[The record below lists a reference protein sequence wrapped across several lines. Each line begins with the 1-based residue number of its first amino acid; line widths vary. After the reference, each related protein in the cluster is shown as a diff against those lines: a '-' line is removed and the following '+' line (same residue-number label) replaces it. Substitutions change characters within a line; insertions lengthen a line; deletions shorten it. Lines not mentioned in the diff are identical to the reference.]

1 MKSRLLLACRLH
13 PNPAGQYGL
22 STSASILPQ
31 DAVGAANGHPRV
43 LMLGMGWFPSTVGGL
58 DRYYRALFEQLPEAS
73 GVVIGPAEGA
83 PAAIAAASRHD
94 LSLARRL
101 GSFWLA
107 ARRAARGV
115 EVVDAHFALYA
126 AAPLL
131 LGRRQPTVFHFHGPW
146 ADENAAAGDSSRV
159 KRALRA
165 GLERGVLRRADA
177 HVVLSS
183 AFRRVLVE
191 RHRVAPWEINV
202 WAPGVA
208 LERFTPGD
216 RSGARAR
223 LGIDPAAFVVV
234 CARRMV
240 ARMGIDLLLD
250 AWSQIEHEL
259 PEGSLL
265 LLIGEGPLRET
276 FAARA
281 TQPALAG
288 RVRVT
293 GRLSDE
299 ELIEAYRCAD
309 VAAVPSV
316 AVEGFGLV
324 VLEAAACG
332 TPSIVSDVGGLP
344 EAAAA
349 LDPSLVVA
357 AGDTEALGARLRA
370 AAHGALPTRAATRDY
385 AERFAWPAVAERH
398 RAMHRRLVAGSRERE
413 LRVVYLDHVA
423 RLSGGEIALLRLL
436 PHLRRVNAHVILGE
450 EGPLAAR
457 LAQAGISV
465 EVLPIAAAARD
476 VRKDTMR
483 LGGASPAALLS
494 TLAYVARLT
503 LRLRQLRPD
512 IVHTNSLKA
521 GVYGSLAA
529 NAAGIPV
536 VWHLRDRI
544 APDYLPRPAVRFVRG
559 LVDRVADGVIANSAA
574 TLATLDAPGRP
585 HPLDAPG
592 RPHPLDAPGRPH
604 PLDAPGRPHPLDAP
618 GRPHPLDASGRSRP
632 LDAGARDL
640 SSGYRTIPDLPM
652 PPGHRSTLGAP
663 AAGTSRR
670 VRRVIPD
677 SVEPSPYSRTPEAPA
692 TPAPTFG
699 IVGRIAPWKGQ
710 DLFVRAFAAAF
721 PDPGAERAVIVGA
734 PLFGE
739 EACERDLRALIARL
753 GLAERVQLRGFREDV
768 WSELARID
776 VLVHAST
783 IPEPFGQVV
792 LEGMAASL
800 PVIAPDEGGPA
811 EVIVN
816 GETGRLFA
824 ARSVD
829 ALAAAMRALSADPQ
843 AREQLGSAAR
853 RSIEAYHP
861 TRVGEQ
867 LEQVYGEVLRREVP
881 RRPETSLHQPAASRV

>member
-1 MKSRLLLACRLH
+1 MQA
-13 PNPAGQYGL
+13 
-22 STSASILPQ
+22 T
-31 DAVGAANGHPRV
+31 NGHPRV

-94 LSLARRL
+94 LPLARRL

-107 ARRAARGV
+107 ARRAAPGA

-131 LGRRQPTVFHFHGPW
+131 LGPRRRPVVFHFHGPW

-165 GLERGVLRRADA
+165 ALERGVLRRADA

-191 RHRVAPWEINV
+191 RHRVAPWNINV

-208 LERFTPGD
+208 LEQFTPGD
-216 RSGARAR
+216 RPGARAR

-250 AWSQIEHEL
+250 AWGQLEHEL

-265 LLIGEGPLRET
+265 LLIGDGPLRET

-281 TQPALAG
+281 AQPPLTG
-288 RVRVT
+288 RVRVM

-332 TPSIVSDVGGLP
+332 TPSIVSDLGGLP

-357 AGDTEALGARLRA
+357 AGDTKALGTRLRA
-370 AAHGALPTRAATRDY
+370 AAHGALPTRAATRSY
-385 AERFAWPAVAERH
+385 AERFAWPAVAEHH
-398 RAMHRRLVAGSRERE
+398 RAMHQRLVAGSREQR

-436 PHLRRVNAHVILGE
+436 SHLRRVNAHVILGE

-476 VRKDTMR
+476 VRKDTVR
-483 LGGASPAALLS
+483 LGSASPTALLS

-512 IVHTNSLKA
+512 LVHTNSLKA

-559 LVDRVADGVIANSAA
+559 LVGRMADGVVANSAA
-574 TLATLDAPGRP
+574 TLATLDTPA
-585 HPLDAPG
+585 
-592 RPHPLDAPGRPH
+592 
-604 PLDAPGRPHPLDAP
+604 
-618 GRPHPLDASGRSRP
+618 
-632 LDAGARDL
+632 AGARD
-640 SSGYRTIPDLPM
+640 
-652 PPGHRSTLGAP
+652 
-663 AAGTSRR
+663 R
-670 VRRVIPD
+670 VHRVIPD
-677 SVEPSPYSRTPEAPA
+677 SVEPSPYPRAPESPA
-692 TPAPTFG
+692 TPTPTFG

-721 PDPGAERAVIVGA
+721 PAGTERAVIVGA

-739 EACERDLRALIARL
+739 EACERELRALVKRL
-753 GLAERVQLRGFREDV
+753 GLAERVELRGFREDV

-776 VLVHAST
+776 VLVHASV

-792 LEGMAASL
+792 LEGMAAGI

-811 EVIVN
+811 EVITD
-816 GETGRLFA
+816 GETGHLFA

-829 ALAAAMRALSADPQ
+829 ALAAAMRALSADPKSR
-843 AREQLGSAAR
+843 ARLGSAAR
-853 RSIEAYHP
+853 RSIETYHP
-861 TRVGEQ
+861 ARVGEQ
-867 LEQVYGEVLRREVP
+867 LQEVYAEVLLGSFRWRAP
-881 RRPETSLHQPAASRV
+881 RRRGGSS

>member
-1 MKSRLLLACRLH
+1 MQA
-13 PNPAGQYGL
+13 
-22 STSASILPQ
+22 T
-31 DAVGAANGHPRV
+31 NGHPRV

-58 DRYYRALFEQLPEAS
+58 DRYYRSLFEQLPEAS

-83 PAAIAAASRHD
+83 PAAIVAASRHD
-94 LSLARRL
+94 LPLARRL

-107 ARRAARGV
+107 ARRAARGA

-131 LGRRQPTVFHFHGPW
+131 LGPRRRPTVFHFHGPW
-146 ADENAAAGDSSRV
+146 ADEHAAAGDSSRV

-165 GLERGVLRRADA
+165 ALERSVLRRADA

-191 RHRVAPWEINV
+191 RHRVAPWKINV

-240 ARMGIDLLLD
+240 ARMGIDPLLD

-259 PEGSLL
+259 PEDSLL
-265 LLIGEGPLRET
+265 LLIGDGPLHET

-281 TQPALAG
+281 AQPPLAG
-288 RVRVT
+288 RVRVM
-293 GRLSDE
+293 GRLSDQ

-309 VAAVPSV
+309 VGAVPSV

-370 AAHGALPTRAATRDY
+370 AAHGALPTRAATRAY

-398 RAMHRRLVAGSRERE
+398 RAMHRRLVAGSREQR

-476 VRKDTMR
+476 ARKDTMR
-483 LGGASPAALLS
+483 FGGASPTALLS

-512 IVHTNSLKA
+512 LVHTNSLKA

-544 APDYLPRPAVRFVRG
+544 APDYLPRPAARFVRG
-559 LVDRVADGVIANSAA
+559 LVVRMADGVVANSAA
-574 TLATLDAPGRP
+574 TLVTLDACDTS
-585 HPLDAPG
+585 HPLA
-592 RPHPLDAPGRPH
+592 
-604 PLDAPGRPHPLDAP
+604 
-618 GRPHPLDASGRSRP
+618 
-632 LDAGARDL
+632 AGARDRNGSHRTVPKL
-640 SSGYRTIPDLPM
+640 SM
-652 PPGHRSTLGAP
+652 PSSPPRTLGGP
-663 AAGTSRR
+663 ASGARDRGRR
-670 VRRVIPD
+670 VHRVIPD
-677 SVEPSPYSRTPEAPA
+677 SVEPSPYPRTPESPA
-692 TPAPTFG
+692 TSAPTFG

-721 PDPGAERAVIVGA
+721 PSGAERAVIVGA

-739 EACERDLRALIARL
+739 EACERDLRRLIARL
-753 GLAERVQLRGFREDV
+753 GLAERVELRGFREDV

-776 VLVHAST
+776 VLVHASV

-792 LEGMAASL
+792 LEGMAAGL

-811 EVIVN
+811 EVIAD

-829 ALAAAMRALSADPQ
+829 ALAAEMRTLGADPQ
-843 AREQLGSAAR
+843 ARERLGSAAR

-861 TRVGEQ
+861 IRVGEQ
-867 LEQVYGEVLRREVP
+867 LEEMYTDVLRPIALP
-881 RRPETSLHQPAASRV
+881 RAA

>member
-1 MKSRLLLACRLH
+1 M
-13 PNPAGQYGL
+13 
-22 STSASILPQ
+22 STSAPTFIQ
-31 DAVGAANGHPRV
+31 DTAEGISGAVQSANGHPRV

-58 DRYYRALFEQLPEAS
+58 DRYYRSLFEQLPEAS
-73 GVVIGPAEGA
+73 GVVIGPAAGA
-83 PAAIAAASRHD
+83 PAAITAASRHD
-94 LSLARRL
+94 LPLARRV
-101 GSFWLA
+101 GSFWMA
-107 ARRAARGV
+107 ARRAAREA

-131 LGRRQPTVFHFHGPW
+131 LGPRRRPTVFHFHGPW

-159 KRALRA
+159 KRALREA
-165 GLERGVLRRADA
+165 LERGVLRRADA

-191 RHRVAPWEINV
+191 RHRVAPWNINV

-250 AWSQIEHEL
+250 AWGQIAQEL

-265 LLIGEGPLRET
+265 LLVGDGPLRET

-281 TQPALAG
+281 AQPALAG
-288 RVRVT
+288 RVRVM

-370 AAHGALPTRAATRDY
+370 AAHGALPTRAATRNY

-398 RAMHRRLVAGSRERE
+398 RAMHRRLVAGSREQRW
-413 LRVVYLDHVA
+413 RVVYLDHVA

-450 EGPLAAR
+450 EGPLATR
-457 LAQAGISV
+457 LAQEGISV

-476 VRKDTMR
+476 ARKDTLR
-483 LGGASPAALLS
+483 LGGASPTALLS
-494 TLAYVARLT
+494 ALAYVARLT

-512 IVHTNSLKA
+512 LVHTNSLKA

-559 LVDRVADGVIANSAA
+559 LVGRVADGVVANSAA
-574 TLATLDAPGRP
+574 TLATLDTPGTS
-585 HPLDAPG
+585 HPLAVG
-592 RPHPLDAPGRPH
+592 PHDRHG
-604 PLDAPGRPHPLDAP
+604 
-618 GRPHPLDASGRSRP
+618 
-632 LDAGARDL
+632 
-640 SSGYRTIPDLPM
+640 
-652 PPGHRSTLGAP
+652 
-663 AAGTSRR
+663 
-670 VRRVIPD
+670 VNRVIPD
-677 SVEPSPYSRTPEAPA
+677 SVEPSPYPHMPDSSA
-692 TPAPTFG
+692 TTFG

-710 DLFVRAFAAAF
+710 DLFVQAFASAF
-721 PDPGAERAVIVGA
+721 PTGEERAVIVGA

-739 EACERDLRALIARL
+739 DAYERELRELITRL
-753 GLAERVQLRGFREDV
+753 GLSKRVQLRGFREDV

-776 VLVHAST
+776 VLVHASV

-792 LEGMAASL
+792 LEGMAAGL

-811 EVIVN
+811 EVIAD

-829 ALAAAMRALSADPQ
+829 ALAAAMRALGADPQ
-843 AREQLGSAAR
+843 ARERLGRAAR

-861 TRVGEQ
+861 AGVGEQ
-867 LEQVYGEVLRREVP
+867 LEEVYAEVLER
-881 RRPETSLHQPAASRV
+881 

>member
-1 MKSRLLLACRLH
+1 
-13 PNPAGQYGL
+13 
-22 STSASILPQ
+22 
-31 DAVGAANGHPRV
+31 
-43 LMLGMGWFPSTVGGL
+43 MLGMGWFPSSVGGL
-58 DRYYRALFEQLPEAS
+58 DRYYRALFEQLPEAI
-73 GVVIGPAEGA
+73 GVVIGPTEGA

-94 LSLARRL
+94 LPLARRL

-107 ARRAARGV
+107 ARRAARSA

-131 LGRRQPTVFHFHGPW
+131 LGSRRRPTVFHFHGPW

-159 KRALRA
+159 KRVLRA
-165 GLERGVLRRADA
+165 ALERGVLRRADA

-191 RHRVAPWEINV
+191 RHRVAPWNINV

-216 RSGARAR
+216 MPGTRAR
-223 LGIDPAAFVVV
+223 LGIDPTAFVVV

-240 ARMGIDLLLD
+240 ARMGIDLLLH
-250 AWSQIEHEL
+250 AWDQIEHEL

-265 LLIGEGPLRET
+265 LLIGDGPLRET

-281 TQPALAG
+281 AQPPLAG
-288 RVRVT
+288 RVRVL

-357 AGDTEALGARLRA
+357 AGDSEALGARLRA
-370 AAHGALPTRAATRDY
+370 AAYGALPTRAATRDY

-398 RAMHRRLVAGSRERE
+398 RALHRRLVAGTREAQ
-413 LRVVYLDHVA
+413 LQVVYLDHVA

-436 PHLRRVNAHVILGE
+436 PHLRGVNAHVILGE

-476 VRKDTMR
+476 ARKDTVR

-512 IVHTNSLKA
+512 LVHTNSLKA

-559 LVDRVADGVIANSAA
+559 LVGRMADGVVANSAA
-574 TLATLDAPGRP
+574 TLATLS
-585 HPLDAPG
+585 
-592 RPHPLDAPGRPH
+592 
-604 PLDAPGRPHPLDAP
+604 
-618 GRPHPLDASGRSRP
+618 ASGRSRV
-632 LDAGARDL
+632 
-640 SSGYRTIPDLPM
+640 
-652 PPGHRSTLGAP
+652 HR
-663 AAGTSRR
+663 
-670 VRRVIPD
+670 VVPD
-677 SVEPSPYSRTPEAPA
+677 SVEPSPYPSTPDPSA
-692 TPAPTFG
+692 TTFG

-721 PDPGAERAVIVGA
+721 PAGEERATIVGA

-739 EACERDLRALIARL
+739 EACERELRELIKRL
-753 GLAERVQLRGFREDV
+753 GLAERVELRGFREDV

-776 VLVHAST
+776 VLVHASV

-792 LEGMAASL
+792 LEGMAAGL

-811 EVIVN
+811 EVIAD
-816 GETGRLFA
+816 GETGRLFT

-829 ALAAAMRALSADPQ
+829 ALATTMRELSTDPQ
-843 AREQLGSAAR
+843 TRERLGSAAR
-853 RSIEAYHP
+853 HSIEAYHP
-861 TRVGEQ
+861 ACVGEQ
-867 LEQVYGEVLRREVP
+867 LEAVYAEVLER
-881 RRPETSLHQPAASRV
+881 

>member
-1 MKSRLLLACRLH
+1 MLA
-13 PNPAGQYGL
+13 
-22 STSASILPQ
+22 T
-31 DAVGAANGHPRV
+31 NGHPRV

-94 LSLARRL
+94 LPLARRL

-107 ARRAARGV
+107 ARRGARGA

-131 LGRRQPTVFHFHGPW
+131 LGPRRRPTVFHFHGPW

-165 GLERGVLRRADA
+165 TLERSVLRRADA

-191 RHRVAPWEINV
+191 RHRVAPWKIDV

-216 RSGARAR
+216 RPRARAR

-234 CARRMV
+234 CARRLV

-250 AWSQIEHEL
+250 AWSQLEHEL

-265 LLIGEGPLRET
+265 LLIGDGPLRET

-281 TQPALAG
+281 AQPPLAG
-288 RVRVT
+288 RVRVM

-357 AGDTEALGARLRA
+357 AGDTGALGARLRT
-370 AAHGALPTRAATRDY
+370 AAHGALPTRAATRNY

-398 RAMHRRLVAGSRERE
+398 RALHRRLVAGSREQR

-476 VRKDTMR
+476 ARKDTVR
-483 LGGASPAALLS
+483 LGGASPTALLS

-512 IVHTNSLKA
+512 LVHTNSLKA

-529 NAAGIPV
+529 KAAGIPV

-559 LVDRVADGVIANSAA
+559 LVGRMADGVVANSAA
-574 TLATLDAPGRP
+574 TLATLDAHDTS
-585 HPLDAPG
+585 HPLAT
-592 RPHPLDAPGRPH
+592 
-604 PLDAPGRPHPLDAP
+604 
-618 GRPHPLDASGRSRP
+618 
-632 LDAGARDL
+632 GARDPNG
-640 SSGYRTIPDLPM
+640 SHRTIPNLSIPSSH
-652 PPGHRSTLGAP
+652 PRALEGLASGARDR
-663 AAGTSRR
+663 RR
-670 VRRVIPD
+670 VHHMIPD
-677 SVEPSPYSRTPEAPA
+677 SVEPSPYPRAPEAPA
-692 TPAPTFG
+692 ARGPTFG
-699 IVGRIAPWKGQ
+699 IVGRIAQWKGQ

-721 PDPGAERAVIVGA
+721 HDNTGAERAVIVGA

-739 EACERDLRALIARL
+739 EACELQLRELIARL
-753 GLAERVQLRGFREDV
+753 GLTERVELRGFREDV

-776 VLVHAST
+776 VLVHASV

-792 LEGMAASL
+792 LEGMAAGL
-800 PVIAPDEGGPA
+800 AVIAPDEGGPA
-811 EVIVN
+811 EMIAD
-816 GETGRLFA
+816 GETGHLVT

-829 ALAAAMRALSADPQ
+829 ALAAAMRTLAADPR
-843 AREQLGSAAR
+843 ARERLGSAAR

-861 TRVGEQ
+861 ARLGAQ
-867 LEQVYGEVLRREVP
+867 LEQVYADVLGR
-881 RRPETSLHQPAASRV
+881 

>member
-1 MKSRLLLACRLH
+1 MPADSFPTRLR
-13 PNPAGQYGL
+13 QYGL

-101 GSFWLA
+101 GAFWRA
-107 ARRAARGV
+107 ARRAARSV

-131 LGRRQPTVFHFHGPW
+131 LGRRRQPTVFHFHGPW
-146 ADENAAAGDSSRV
+146 ADENAAAGDSSRM

-165 GLERGVLRRADA
+165 TLERGVLRRADA

-191 RHRVAPWEINV
+191 RHRVAPWKINV

-208 LERFTPGD
+208 LERFIPGD

-250 AWSQIEHEL
+250 AWSQIEPEL

-265 LLIGEGPLRET
+265 LLIGDGPLRET

-281 TQPALAG
+281 AQPALAG

-349 LDPSLVVA
+349 LDPSLVVT
-357 AGDTEALGARLRA
+357 AGDIEALGARLSA
-370 AAHGALPTRAATRDY
+370 AAQGALPTRAATRDY

-398 RAMHRRLVAGSRERE
+398 RAMHRRLVAGSREQR

-436 PHLRRVNAHVILGE
+436 PHLRQVNAHVILGE

-457 LAQAGISV
+457 LVQAGISV

-476 VRKDTMR
+476 ARKDTVR
-483 LGGASPAALLS
+483 LGGTSPAALLS
-494 TLAYVARLT
+494 TVAYVARLT
-503 LRLRQLRPD
+503 LRLRQLQPD
-512 IVHTNSLKA
+512 LVHTNSLKA

-559 LVDRVADGVIANSAA
+559 LVGRMADGVIANSAA
-574 TLATLDAPGRP
+574 TLATLDTPS
-585 HPLDAPG
+585 PLT
-592 RPHPLDAPGRPH
+592 
-604 PLDAPGRPHPLDAP
+604 
-618 GRPHPLDASGRSRP
+618 
-632 LDAGARDL
+632 AGAHDL
-640 SSGYRTIPDLPM
+640 S
-652 PPGHRSTLGAP
+652 PGHRTIADSSKPSGRRRARGTP
-663 AAGTSRR
+663 AAPRCDR
-670 VRRVIPD
+670 VHRVIPD
-677 SVEPSPYSRTPEAPA
+677 SVEPSPYPRAPEPPA

-699 IVGRIAPWKGQ
+699 IVGRIAPWKGH
-710 DLFVRAFAAAF
+710 DLFMRAFAAAF
-721 PDPGAERAVIVGA
+721 PNPSMERAVIVGA

-739 EACERDLRALIARL
+739 EACERDLRELIARL
-753 GLAERVQLRGFREDV
+753 GLTERVQLRGFREDV
-768 WSELARID
+768 WSELAHID
-776 VLVHAST
+776 VLVHASV

-792 LEGMAASL
+792 LEGMAAGL

-811 EVIVN
+811 EVIAD

-829 ALAAAMRALSADPQ
+829 ALAAAMRALSADPR
-843 AREQLGSAAR
+843 ARERLGSAAR
-853 RSIEAYHP
+853 SSIEAYHP
-861 TRVGEQ
+861 MRVGKQ
-867 LEQVYGEVLRREVP
+867 LEEMYAEVLGC
-881 RRPETSLHQPAASRV
+881 

>member
-1 MKSRLLLACRLH
+1 M
-13 PNPAGQYGL
+13 Q
-22 STSASILPQ
+22 
-31 DAVGAANGHPRV
+31 AADSQPRV

-58 DRYYRALFEQLPEAS
+58 DRYYRSLFEQLPEAS

-83 PAAIAAASRHD
+83 PAAIAAAAAHD
-94 LSLARRL
+94 LPLARRL
-101 GSFWLA
+101 GAFWLA
-107 ARRAARGV
+107 ARRAARGA

-131 LGRRQPTVFHFHGPW
+131 LGPRRRPTVFHFHGPW

-159 KRALRA
+159 KRALRTA
-165 GLERGVLRRADA
+165 LERGVLRRADA
-177 HVVLSS
+177 HVVLSC

-191 RHRVAPWEINV
+191 RHRVAPWNINV

-208 LERFTPGD
+208 LEQFIPGD
-216 RSGARAR
+216 RLRARAQ

-250 AWSQIEHEL
+250 VWGQIEHEL
-259 PEGSLL
+259 PAGSLL
-265 LLIGEGPLRET
+265 LLIGDGPLRET

-281 TQPALAG
+281 AQPPLAG
-288 RVRVT
+288 RVRVM
-293 GRLSDE
+293 GRLTDE
-299 ELIEAYRCAD
+299 ELVEAYRCAD

-357 AGDTEALGARLRA
+357 AGDTEALGARLQA
-370 AAHGALPTRAATRDY
+370 AARGALPTRAATRSY

-398 RAMHRRLVAGSRERE
+398 RALHRRLVAGSRDER

-450 EGPLAAR
+450 EGPLTAR

-476 VRKDTMR
+476 ARKDTVR
-483 LGGASPAALLS
+483 LAGASPAALLA
-494 TLAYVARLT
+494 TLTYVARLT
-503 LRLRQLRPD
+503 LRLRQLQPD
-512 IVHTNSLKA
+512 LVHTNSLKA

-544 APDYLPRPAVRFVRG
+544 APDYLPRPAVRLVRG
-559 LVDRVADGVIANSAA
+559 LVGRMADGVVANSLATLE
-574 TLATLDAPGRP
+574 TLATRDRLDAVE
-585 HPLDAPG
+585 
-592 RPHPLDAPGRPH
+592 
-604 PLDAPGRPHPLDAP
+604 
-618 GRPHPLDASGRSRP
+618 
-632 LDAGARDL
+632 AGARDR
-640 SSGYRTIPDLPM
+640 G
-652 PPGHRSTLGAP
+652 
-663 AAGTSRR
+663 R
-670 VRRVIPD
+670 VHRVIPD
-677 SVEPSPYSRTPEAPA
+677 SVEPSPRPRTPDRSA
-692 TPAPTFG
+692 TTFG
-699 IVGRIAPWKGQ
+699 VVGRIAPWKGQ

-721 PDPGAERAVIVGA
+721 PTGAERAVIVGA

-739 EACERDLRALIARL
+739 EGCERDLRELITRL
-753 GLAERVQLRGFREDV
+753 GLAERVELRGFREDV
-768 WSELARID
+768 WSELARMD
-776 VLVHAST
+776 VLVHTSV

-792 LEGMAASL
+792 LEGMAAGL

-811 EVIVN
+811 EVITD
-816 GETGRLFA
+816 GETGRLFT
-824 ARSVD
+824 ARSVA
-829 ALAAAMRALSADPQ
+829 ALAAAMRALAADPQ
-843 AREQLGSAAR
+843 ARERLGSTAQ
-853 RSIEAYHP
+853 RSVGVYHP

-867 LEQVYGEVLRREVP
+867 LEQMYEQVLRLSRPGRCVATMHP
-881 RRPETSLHQPAASRV
+881 RTRKAPEQARDPLPEGIHR

>member
-1 MKSRLLLACRLH
+1 MFTAGGRDDEQAAACPPAL
-13 PNPAGQYGL
+13 PNPAGHHGL
-22 STSASILPQ
+22 STSASPPLTQ
-31 DAVGAANGHPRV
+31 DTVGAANGHPRV

-58 DRYYRALFEQLPEAS
+58 DRYYRSLFEQLPEAS

-94 LSLARRL
+94 LPLARRL
-101 GSFWLA
+101 GEFWLA
-107 ARRAARGV
+107 ARRAARSA

-131 LGRRQPTVFHFHGPW
+131 LGAQRQRPTVFHFHGPW
-146 ADENAAAGDSSRV
+146 ADENAAAGDASRV
-159 KRALRA
+159 KR
-165 GLERGVLRRADA
+165 VLRRALERRVLRHADA

-191 RHRVAPWEINV
+191 RHRVAPWNINV

-208 LERFTPGD
+208 LAEFTPGD
-216 RSGARAR
+216 RLRARAR
-223 LGIDPAAFVVV
+223 MAIDPAAFVVV

-250 AWSQIEHEL
+250 AWGQIEHEL
-259 PEGSLL
+259 PEGSML
-265 LLIGEGPLRET
+265 LLIGDGPLRET

-281 TQPALAG
+281 AQPPLTG
-288 RVRVT
+288 RVRVM
-293 GRLSDE
+293 GRISDE

-309 VAAVPSV
+309 VATVPSV

-357 AGDTEALGARLRA
+357 AGDAEALGARLQA
-370 AAHGALPTRAATRDY
+370 AAHGALPTRAATRGY

-398 RAMHRRLVAGSRERE
+398 RALHRRLVAGSREER

-450 EGPLAAR
+450 EGPLVTR

-476 VRKDTMR
+476 ARKDTVR
-483 LGGASPAALLS
+483 LGGASPAATLS
-494 TLAYVARLT
+494 TLAYIARLT
-503 LRLRQLRPD
+503 VRLRQLQPD
-512 IVHTNSLKA
+512 LVHTNSLKA
-521 GVYGSLAA
+521 SVYGSLAA

-544 APDYLPRPAVRFVRG
+544 APDYLPRPAVHFVRQFANR
-559 LVDRVADGVIANSAA
+559 LADGVVANSAA
-574 TLATLDAPGRP
+574 TLATLG
-585 HPLDAPG
+585 
-592 RPHPLDAPGRPH
+592 
-604 PLDAPGRPHPLDAP
+604 
-618 GRPHPLDASGRSRP
+618 
-632 LDAGARDL
+632 
-640 SSGYRTIPDLPM
+640 T
-652 PPGHRSTLGAP
+652 P
-663 AAGTSRR
+663 AAGECDR
-670 VRRVIPD
+670 VHRVIPD
-677 SVEPSPYSRTPEAPA
+677 SVEPSPYPRTTTSPA
-692 TPAPTFG
+692 THAPTFG

-721 PDPGAERAVIVGA
+721 PNPGAERAVIVGA

-739 EACERDLRALIARL
+739 EVCERDLQELITGL
-753 GLAERVQLRGFREDV
+753 GLVERVQLRGFREDV

-776 VLVHAST
+776 VLVHASV

-792 LEGMAASL
+792 LEGMAAGL
-800 PVIAPDEGGPA
+800 PVIASDEGGPA
-811 EVIVN
+811 EVIADGN
-816 GETGRLFA
+816 TGLLFT

-829 ALAAAMRALSADPQ
+829 GLAAAMRALNDDPQ
-843 AREQLGSAAR
+843 TRERLGGAAR
-853 RSIEAYHP
+853 RSINAFHP
-861 TRVGEQ
+861 TRVGAQ
-867 LEQVYGEVLRREVP
+867 LEDVYKQVLRPAPSPHGRP
-881 RRPETSLHQPAASRV
+881 LGRRCSGPLGRVS

>member
-1 MKSRLLLACRLH
+1 MTSRLLLARRRS
-13 PNPAGQYGL
+13 PIPAEHHGL
-22 STSASILPQ
+22 STSSSPFTQ
-31 DAVGAANGHPRV
+31 DAVGAANGYPRV
-43 LMLGMGWFPSTVGGL
+43 LMLGMGWFPSSVGGL

-94 LSLARRL
+94 LPLVRRL

-107 ARRAARGV
+107 ARRGV
-115 EVVDAHFALYA
+115 CGAEVVDAHFALYA

-131 LGRRQPTVFHFHGPW
+131 LGSRRRPTVFHFHGPW
-146 ADENAAAGDSSRV
+146 ADENAAAGDVSRV

-165 GLERGVLRRADA
+165 ALERGVLRRADA

-191 RHRVAPWEINV
+191 RHRVAPWSINV

-216 RSGARAR
+216 MPEARAR
-223 LGIDPAAFVVV
+223 LGIDPTAFVVV
-234 CARRMV
+234 CARRLV

-250 AWSQIEHEL
+250 AWGQIEHEL

-265 LLIGEGPLRET
+265 LLIGDGPLRET

-281 TQPALAG
+281 AQPPLAG
-288 RVRVT
+288 RVRVM

-357 AGDTEALGARLRA
+357 AGDSEALGTRLRA

-398 RAMHRRLVAGSRERE
+398 RALHRRLVAGTREAQ

-476 VRKDTMR
+476 TRKDTVR

-494 TLAYVARLT
+494 TLAYIARLT
-503 LRLRQLRPD
+503 VRLRQLRPD
-512 IVHTNSLKA
+512 LVHTNSLKA
-521 GVYGSLAA
+521 GVYGSVAA

-559 LVDRVADGVIANSAA
+559 LLGRMADGVVANSAA
-574 TLATLDAPGRP
+574 TLATLSAG
-585 HPLDAPG
+585 
-592 RPHPLDAPGRPH
+592 
-604 PLDAPGRPHPLDAP
+604 
-618 GRPHPLDASGRSRP
+618 GRSRV
-632 LDAGARDL
+632 
-640 SSGYRTIPDLPM
+640 
-652 PPGHRSTLGAP
+652 HR
-663 AAGTSRR
+663 
-670 VRRVIPD
+670 VVPD
-677 SVEPSPYSRTPEAPA
+677 SVERPPQHPHTPRNPA
-692 TPAPTFG
+692 ATTFG

-721 PDPGAERAVIVGA
+721 PTGGERAAIVGA

-739 EACERDLRALIARL
+739 QACERELRELIRRL
-753 GLAERVQLRGFREDV
+753 GLAERVELRGFREDV

-776 VLVHAST
+776 VLVHASV

-792 LEGMAASL
+792 LEGMAAGL

-811 EVIVN
+811 EVIAD
-816 GETGRLFA
+816 GETGRLFT
-824 ARSVD
+824 ARGVD
-829 ALAAAMRALSADPQ
+829 ALAAAMRELSTDPQ
-843 AREQLGSAAR
+843 ARERLGGAAR
-853 RSIEAYHP
+853 HSIEAYHP
-861 TRVGEQ
+861 TCVGEQ
-867 LEQVYGEVLRREVP
+867 LEAVYAEVLGR
-881 RRPETSLHQPAASRV
+881 